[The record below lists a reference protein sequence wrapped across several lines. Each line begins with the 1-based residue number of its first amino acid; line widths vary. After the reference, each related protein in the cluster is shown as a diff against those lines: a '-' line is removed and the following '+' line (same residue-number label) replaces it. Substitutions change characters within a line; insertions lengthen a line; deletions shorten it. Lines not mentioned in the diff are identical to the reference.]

1 MKIYIC
7 ADIEGIAG
15 VVSFQHLS
23 PEGFEYQRA
32 REWMTAEVAAAAE
45 AALEGGASEVVISD
59 SHGNGQNLLM
69 ERLPRDCTLIRSWPR
84 PLEMMQGIEAGGFS
98 GVMLIGHHSG
108 HTGERGVMAHTFT
121 GAIMEVRLNG
131 EPASETRFN
140 AALAGHFNVPVLLAT
155 GDDAYVEHV
164 RGLLGGIETVTTK
177 WVIGDYSAR
186 TRMPAASA
194 DLVRAAAAKAMS
206 RRDEASPYRVSEPV
220 QLDIVYKQRLPAEV
234 MGMMPGVER
243 IGPTTIR
250 FRARTIL
257 EASRFVVVATSYKPD
272 LR

>member
-15 VVSFQHLS
+15 VVTFQHLS
-23 PEGFEYQRA
+23 PDGFEYERA

-45 AALEGGASEVVISD
+45 AALENGATEIVISD

-84 PLEMMQGIEAGGFS
+84 PLEMMQGIEEGSFG
-98 GVMLIGHHSG
+98 GVMLVGHHCG
-108 HTGERGVMAHTFT
+108 HTDGRGVLAHTFT
-121 GAIMEVRLNG
+121 GAFMEVRLNG

-140 AALAGHFNVPVLLAT
+140 AAIAGHFNAPVLLAT
-155 GDDAYVEHV
+155 GDDAYVDHA
-164 RGLLGGIETVTTK
+164 RALLGNIETVTTK
-177 WVIGDYSAR
+177 WVVGDYCAR
-186 TRMPAASA
+186 TRMPAASV
-194 DLVRAAAAKAMS
+194 DLVRAAAARAMQ
-206 RRDEASPYRVSEPV
+206 RRHELTPYRIAEPV

-234 MGMMPGVER
+234 MGYMPGVER

-250 FRARTIL
+250 FRAKNIL
-257 EASRFVVVATSYKPD
+257 EASRFIVVATSYKSD